1 MPPIP
6 VRSGARERSDR
17 CQYWVWSRGGELGRT
32 ALTKHAR
39 TRPGSFLGI
48 SRILPQG
55 CASTPFRSPAS
66 PLWGEAVP
74 EGLKGGSPPK
84 TKPPDPFAG
93 SRADECE
100 ERAGDDLF
108 SARGRPPSIVGAAAF
123 HFRVRDGNG
132 WSHRATI
139 TSSSISLSRLA
150 DLANLARSAA
160 TAASAARV
168 EWRVNPHDHACCI
181 TISTPL
187 EGIHPRA
194 NDYLMCQFYV

>member
-1 MPPIP
+1 MPPLRC
-6 VRSGARERSDR
+6 RSGARERSDR

-48 SRILPQG
+48 RRILPQ
-55 CASTPFRSPAS
+55 AQRPP
-66 PLWGEAVP
+66 PPGEACPALDAGVPRRGGGGSQPPLHAGTRSAPLRTPLP
-74 EGLKGGSPPK
+74 EGEGWSLPSRRRGMRALPRAKP
-84 TKPPDPFAG
+84 KPPAPSAG
-93 SRADECE
+93 SRADECQ

-139 TSSSISLSRLA
+139 TSSAKIVPRDSP
-150 DLANLARSAA
+150 A
-160 TAASAARV
+160 TVLR
-168 EWRVNPHDHACCI
+168 
-181 TISTPL
+181 
-187 EGIHPRA
+187 
-194 NDYLMCQFYV
+194 